1 MWNSDAASS
10 RSALLPRLSSFPA
23 FHRVEGRK
31 VLIVGSGPA
40 AAAKTRLLGE
50 TSARIVVVS
59 DTPGAELLA
68 DVERL
73 DASLLMEPF
82 NAGHLE
88 GAALAFAATE
98 DEAEDRRIAAAAR
111 AAGVPV
117 NVVDRPEL
125 CDFITPAIV
134 NRAPL
139 AVAIGTEGAAPVL
152 ARHVRAKIEALL
164 APDLGRLAGL
174 AEGLRGTVARL
185 LPAGEAR
192 RRFWARMFD
201 GPVAARA
208 LSGDIAG
215 ARSAAMRMM
224 AEEPDASG
232 FVWLVGAGPG
242 ATDLLTLRAQRVL
255 QEADVIVYDALV
267 PEEVVAMGRRDAE
280 RISVGKRKGRHEV
293 PQAKISAILVREG
306 KAGRRVVRLKSG
318 DPLIF
323 GRAGEEMAALA
334 DAGVPYEVVPG
345 VTAAFAAAASAR
357 APLTLRGIASS
368 LVFATGHDADGRTL
382 PDWAGLALQGA
393 TVAVYMGR
401 TVAAAVADRLIE
413 AGLSAET
420 PVAAVENA
428 AQADE
433 RVFFGDLSE
442 LSMLAA
448 RPDVDGP
455 VLILIGRALAQA
467 RPAAADAL
475 SPKARRTTEA
485 A

>member
-1 MWNSDAASS
+1 M
-10 RSALLPRLSSFPA
+10 PRLSSFPA
-23 FHRVEGRK
+23 FHRVADRK

-50 TSARIVVVS
+50 TSARLVVIS
-59 DTPGAELLA
+59 DRPGAELLA
-68 DVERL
+68 DVARVK
-73 DASLLMEPF
+73 AHLLVEPF
-82 NAGHLE
+82 TPGHLE
-88 GAALAFAATE
+88 EAALAFAATE
-98 DEAEDRRIAAAAR
+98 DEEQDRRIAEAAR

-139 AVAIGTEGAAPVL
+139 VVAVGTEGAAPVL
-152 ARHVRAKIEALL
+152 ARHVRARIEAML
-164 APDLGRLAGL
+164 APELGRLAGL
-174 AEGLRGTVARL
+174 ADGLRGTVARL

-192 RRFWARMFD
+192 RRFWARLFD

-224 AEEPDASG
+224 AEKPDASG

-267 PEEVVAMGRRDAE
+267 PEAVVAMGRRDAE

-293 PQAKISAILVREG
+293 AQDEICALLVREAS
-306 KAGRRVVRLKSG
+306 AGRRVVRLKSG

-323 GRAGEEMAALA
+323 GRAGEEMTALA
-334 DAGVPYEVVPG
+334 EAGVPFEVVPG

-357 APLTLRGIASS
+357 APLTLRGVASS
-368 LVFATGHDADGRTL
+368 LVFATGHDVDGRTL

-401 TVAAAVADRLIE
+401 SVAAGVADRLVE
-413 AGLSAET
+413 AGLSADT

-428 AQADE
+428 AQPNE
-433 RVFFGDLSE
+433 RILFGDLSE
-442 LSMLAA
+442 LPALAGRA
-448 RPDVDGP
+448 DLDGP

-467 RPAAADAL
+467 RPAEADVLA
-475 SPKARRTTEA
+475 PRPRDATEA